1 VALGRFRS
9 GLKYYSVFA
18 RNVSVFVKNVFVF
31 ARRCQKGL
39 IEVRRG

>member
-1 VALGRFRS
+1 LS
-9 GLKYYSVFA
+9 
-18 RNVSVFVKNVFVF
+18 RNVSVFVENVFVF